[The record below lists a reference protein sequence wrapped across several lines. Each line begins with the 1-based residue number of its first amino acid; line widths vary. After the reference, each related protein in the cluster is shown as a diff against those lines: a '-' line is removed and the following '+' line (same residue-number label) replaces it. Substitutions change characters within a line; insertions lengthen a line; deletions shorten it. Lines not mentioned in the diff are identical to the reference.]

1 MSQRQNE
8 DRLKNWKAKAIT
20 RRKEI
25 SYLKQRVNEL
35 AESRD
40 NWKHK
45 CMTSKQSSSLDL
57 FTDHKAKGHHYSLVL
72 VTLLVDLYRYGSMSL
87 RSCRHTLI
95 SLSFCLGLAQRIPS
109 HTSIRN
115 WLCKCGS
122 YRLDTSSSQSGA
134 YVVYVDESIS
144 FGSEKIL
151 LMLGVASS
159 DLPQDRSLAHSDMEV
174 LYVGVSKE
182 WKGEQIAKEL
192 ANISA
197 NKTINYVVSD
207 QGLNLRKAYK
217 LLNYKHIE
225 DCTHLLANHLK
236 KLYGQDETFMAF
248 SQLIGKLRQKWN
260 LSKEH
265 SQYMPPSMR
274 GKLRFANIFP
284 CVSWANKMIDQMG
297 ELPLEV
303 GEQLSFL
310 ATHKSFI
317 EALVQVQ
324 SIFKTVC
331 EGLKNNGFNSISQQA
346 ILNKLTLIETQACED
361 LSPKTLAFKVHCENY
376 LAHLETKSKELN
388 QPFLLCS
395 SDIIESYFGKFKAK
409 INPNSRSGLTE
420 FIFTIATF
428 GKRFSVQE
436 TKNALESVKC
446 KELKLKKITK
456 EAA

>member
-1 MSQRQNE
+1 MSQGQYE
-8 DRLKNWKAKAIT
+8 DRLNNWKYKAST
-20 RRKEI
+20 RSKEI
-25 SYLKQRVNEL
+25 SYLKQRIKEL
-35 AESRD
+35 LTSRD
-40 NWKHK
+40 NWKRK
-45 CMTSKQSSSLDL
+45 YMESKASSSLTL
-57 FTDHKAKGHHYSLVL
+57 SEGEKAKGHHYSLVL
-72 VTLLVDLYRYGSMSL
+72 VNLLVDFYRYGSMSL

-95 SLSFCLGLAQRIPS
+95 SLSFCLGLEQRIPS

-122 YRLDTSSSQSGA
+122 YRLDTTFSQSEE

-159 DLPQDRSLAHSDMEV
+159 ALPQDRSLTHSDMEV

-182 WKGEQIAKEL
+182 WKGEQIATEL
-192 ANISA
+192 ANIST
-197 NKTINYVVSD
+197 NKTISYVVSD

-217 LLNYKHIE
+217 SLKYSHIE

-236 KLYGQDETFMAF
+236 KLYEQDETFMAF
-248 SQLIGKLRQKWN
+248 SKLIGKLRQKWN
-260 LSKEH
+260 LSKDH

-284 CVSWANKMIDQMG
+284 CVSWAKKMIDQMG

-303 GEQLSFL
+303 AEQLSFL

-324 SIFKTVC
+324 AIFKTVC
-331 EGLKNNGFNSISQQA
+331 EGLKNNGFNSISQQT
-346 ILNKLTLIETQACED
+346 ILNKLTLIETQTCEG
-361 LSPKTLAFKVHCENY
+361 LSSKAMIFKAHCENY

-395 SDIIESYFGKFKAK
+395 SDIIESYFGKFKTK

-446 KELKLKKITK
+446 NELKLKKITK
-456 EAA
+456 QAA

>member
-1 MSQRQNE
+1 MSQGQDK
-8 DRLKNWKAKAIT
+8 DRLKNWKSKAIT
-20 RRKEI
+20 RRKEN
-25 SYLKQRVNEL
+25 SYLKQRIKEL
-35 AESRD
+35 AASRD
-40 NWKHK
+40 NWKRK
-45 CMTSKQSSSLDL
+45 CMASKHSSSLEL
-57 FTDHKAKGHHYSLVL
+57 SSGEKAKAHHYSLVL
-72 VTLLVDLYRYGSMSL
+72 VTFLVDLYRYGSMSL
-87 RSCRHTLI
+87 RSCRYTLI
-95 SLSFCLGLAQRIPS
+95 SLSFCLGLEYRIPS
-109 HTSIRN
+109 HSSIRN

-122 YRLDTSSSQSGA
+122 YRLDTSGSQSGS

-151 LMLGVASS
+151 LMLGVSSS
-159 DLPQDRSLAHSDMEV
+159 DLPQDRSLSHSDMEV

-192 ANISA
+192 ANIST
-197 NKTINYVVSD
+197 NKIISYVVSD

-217 LLNYKHIE
+217 SLNYNHIE

-248 SQLIGKLRQKWN
+248 SKLIGKLRQKWN
-260 LSKEH
+260 LSKEY

-284 CVSWANKMIDQMG
+284 CVSWAKKMIDQME

-303 GEQLSFL
+303 EEQLSFL
-310 ATHKSFI
+310 VTHKSFI
-317 EALVQVQ
+317 EALVEVQ

-331 EGLKNNGFNSISQQA
+331 ENLKNNGFNSISQQA
-346 ILNKLTLIETQACED
+346 ILNKLTLIETQTCQG
-361 LSPKTLAFKVHCENY
+361 LSPKALTFKIHCENY
-376 LAHLETKSKELN
+376 LSHLEMKSKELN

-395 SDIIESYFGKFKAK
+395 SDIIESYFGKFKTK

-446 KELKLKKITK
+446 KDLKLKKITK
-456 EAA
+456 DAA

>member
-1 MSQRQNE
+1 MSQGHYE
-8 DRLKNWKAKAIT
+8 DRLKNWKNKAIT
-20 RRKEI
+20 RSQEN
-25 SYLKQRVNEL
+25 SYLRKRIKEL
-35 AESRD
+35 VRSRD
-40 NWKHK
+40 NWKRK
-45 CMTSKQSSSLDL
+45 FMQSKACSSLDL
-57 FTDHKAKGHHYSLVL
+57 SAGGKAKGHHYSLLL
-72 VTLLVDLYRYGSMSL
+72 VNLLVDLYRYGSMSL

-95 SLSFCLGLAQRIPS
+95 SLSFCLGLEQRIPS
-109 HTSIRN
+109 HSSIRN

-122 YRLDTSSSQSGA
+122 YRLERWPSQSES

-159 DLPQDRSLAHSDMEV
+159 DLPQDRSLSHHDMEV

-192 ANISA
+192 ANIA
-197 NKTINYVVSD
+197 TNRTINYVVSD

-217 LLNYKHIE
+217 LLNYNHIE

-236 KLYGQDETFMAF
+236 KLYGQDEAFMAF
-248 SQLIGKLRQKWN
+248 SKLIGKLRQKWN
-260 LSKEH
+260 LSKDY

-284 CVSWANKMIDQMG
+284 CVSWAKKMLDQME

-303 GEQLSFL
+303 KKQLSL
-310 ATHKSFI
+310 LTTHQSFI
-317 EALVQVQ
+317 EGLVQVKA
-324 SIFKTVC
+324 IFKTVC
-331 EGLKNNGFNSISQQA
+331 EGLKNNGFTSISQQV
-346 ILNKLTLIETQACED
+346 ILNKLSLIATQTCEG
-361 LSPKTLAFKVHCENY
+361 LNPKALAFKVHCENY
-376 LAHLETKSKELN
+376 LAHLDTKSKELN
-388 QPFLLCS
+388 QPFLICS
-395 SDIIESYFGKFKAK
+395 SDIIESYFGKFKTK

-428 GKRFSVQE
+428 GKRFSVDE

-446 KELKLKKITK
+446 KDLILKKITK